1 MQQIASFILL
11 EIAHAVIAA
20 ACTATYS
27 VILRTK
33 QEDGS
38 NSIEAMTRDGYWSKI
53 EQDGYKR
60 ISNLN

>member
-27 VILRTK
+27 AILRTK
-33 QEDGS
+33 QKTVPFDRGDD
-38 NSIEAMTRDGYWSKI
+38 A
-53 EQDGYKR
+53 
-60 ISNLN
+60 